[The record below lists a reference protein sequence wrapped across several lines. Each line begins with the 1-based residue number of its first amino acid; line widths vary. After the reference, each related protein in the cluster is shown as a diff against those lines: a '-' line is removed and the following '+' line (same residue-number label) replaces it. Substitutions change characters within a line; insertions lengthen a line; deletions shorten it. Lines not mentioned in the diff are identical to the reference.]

1 MKHFSKLIF
10 PIATIFANSSAF
22 AQAAANETCESSN
35 IDIASLSVVGKH
47 LESSLGPATTLSVF
61 TTEAI
66 AISARLVPFA
76 LVLAGIF
83 LLIGILSSVVKSMI
97 ENKPIGSALVDH
109 ILTGSIVAGLIGS
122 YGFFMNLAVSI
133 AGTLNSF
140 VNGSSPM
147 NAITVFGTR
156 LFAALGNVFNSVF
169 NSFSCVGWID
179 AITNFIPALIVILLV
194 LVAGI
199 FMILALVEMIF
210 ILLLGPITMSVAI
223 AVGPLFVATYSTPFT
238 KPWFDKWLGFLTG
251 SMLIQF
257 VAFVL
262 LEILGTTMNTI
273 ATQYTSQTSE
283 LLGVALSL
291 AMVSFVMGSIFKQ
304 VPGMVNAMIPGSTG
318 VSNAGNVG
326 DKVSSLATGAIG
338 GVASKGVGMASSA
351 MGMGSAAGAVAGAA
365 SATAAVSK
373 LLK

>member
-1 MKHFSKLIF
+1 MKQFSKLTIGVV
-10 PIATIFANSSAF
+10 AIFASSIAY
-22 AQAAANETCESSN
+22 ADETCTSNN
-35 IDIASLSVVGKH
+35 IDVASLSVVGKH

-61 TTEAI
+61 TSEAI
-66 AISARLVPFA
+66 TISGRLIPFA
-76 LVLAGIF
+76 LILAGTF
-83 LLIGILSSVVKSMI
+83 LLIAILASVVKSLT
-97 ENKPIGSALVDH
+97 ENKPVGGVIADH
-109 ILTGSIVAGLIGS
+109 IITGSIVMGLLGS
-122 YGFFMNLAVSI
+122 YDLLMELAVSV
-133 AGTLNSF
+133 AGSLNSL

-147 NAITVFGTR
+147 NAITVFGNR
-156 LFAALGNVFNSVF
+156 LFAALGNVFISLAD
-169 NSFSCVGWID
+169 SAACGSWID
-179 AITNFIPALIVILLV
+179 IIVNLIPSIIVLLLI
-194 LVAGI
+194 LVAAI

-223 AVGPLFVATYSTPFT
+223 AVGPLFVATYSTAFT

-251 SMLIQF
+251 AMLIQF
-257 VAFVL
+257 VAFIL
-262 LEILGTTMNTI
+262 LEILGTTMNAI

-318 VSNAGNVG
+318 VNNAGNVG
-326 DKVSSLATGAIG
+326 DKIASLATGAIG
-338 GVASKGVGMASSA
+338 GVASKGIGMATSA

-365 SATAAVSK
+365 SATAAVTK